1 MTPLQLEPIAARL
14 SLTLD
19 WARSVQQ
26 AYGEAC
32 RDLRQLNPQGSEMFM
47 GINRQVQLLTDLHA
61 QLCGIVRGTSRAT
74 TESSRAPSGEEL
86 FASLCDAYSFYP
98 GNQQIVALLRYI
110 WTLANAESFLELA
123 REASKPLLFVHISC
137 QKRVHKA
144 AASVA
149 SFGPPAADEAHLIVV
164 GRPSQPTPGLIFD
177 YRDGVLTI
185 PVSDWYE
192 SHYQKTL
199 YTYGL
204 LTTLLDFER
213 LFKLDDDVSMLS
225 RKALDGAIAELRL
238 RNCHYAGSMAT
249 CSARFSDYKGWHVNK
264 CHDKAFERR
273 GISIFSSGSFAMGGL
288 GYHLSYRAA
297 RVIRDC
303 FLANPMFY
311 GEPRYAL
318 MEDAMV
324 GLMLN
329 SENIHCQNRGSAHL
343 GFRIEDETCR
353 TGETLRNEF
362 ELLYGRIG
370 RMLAS
375 FPP

>member
-1 MTPLQLEPIAARL
+1 MTPLPLEPIAARL
-14 SLTLD
+14 SLTFD

-32 RDLRQLNPQGSEMFM
+32 RGLQQLNPQSSEVFM
-47 GINRQVQLLTDLHA
+47 GINRQVQLLSDLEA
-61 QLCGIVRGTSRAT
+61 QLHGAVIDH
-74 TESSRAPSGEEL
+74 SRAPSGEEL

-110 WTLANAESFLELA
+110 WTLANAESYLHLA

-137 QKRVHKA
+137 EKRVHKA

-149 SFGPPAADEAHLIVV
+149 SFGPPANNEAHLIVV

-185 PVSDWYE
+185 PVGDWYE
-192 SHYQKTL
+192 SHYQKTF
-199 YTYGL
+199 YTYAL

-213 LFKLDDDVSMLS
+213 IFKLDDDVSMIS
-225 RKALDGAIAELRL
+225 REALDEAISELQQ
-238 RNCHYAGSMAT
+238 RNCHYAGTLGS
-249 CSARFSDYKGWHVNK
+249 CSARFWEYNGWHVNK
-264 CHDKAFERR
+264 CHNKTFESR
-273 GISIFSSGSFAMGGL
+273 GISTLSTCRYAQGGL
-288 GYHLSYRAA
+288 GYQLSYRAA
-297 RVIRDC
+297 SVIRDC

-311 GEPRYAL
+311 GEPRYSL
-318 MEDAMV
+318 LEDAMI

-329 SENIHCQNRGSAHL
+329 SENIYFQERGSAQL
-343 GFRIEDETCR
+343 GLQIENETPWWAEAQHYEIEKLYSRIR
-353 TGETLRNEF
+353 
-362 ELLYGRIG
+362 
-370 RMLAS
+370 RMLPS

>member
-1 MTPLQLEPIAARL
+1 MNPLPLDPIAARL

-32 RDLRQLNPQGSEMFM
+32 RDLRQFNPQGSEMFM
-47 GINRQVQLLTDLHA
+47 GINRQVQLLGDLQT
-61 QLCGIVRGTSRAT
+61 QLHEAVSDN
-74 TESSRAPSGEEL
+74 SRAPSDEEL

-110 WTLANAESFLELA
+110 WALTNAESFLHLA
-123 REASKPLLFVHISC
+123 RQCSKPLLFVHISC

-144 AASVA
+144 AASVD
-149 SFGPPAADEAHLIVV
+149 SFGPSADGEAHLIVV
-164 GRPSQPTPGLIFD
+164 GQASQRTPGLTFD

-192 SHYQKTL
+192 SLCQKTL
-199 YTYGL
+199 YTYAL

-225 RKALDGAIAELRL
+225 RETLDRGIAELRL

-249 CSARFSDYKGWHVNK
+249 RSGRFSDDYNGWHVNK
-264 CHDKAFERR
+264 CHDKAFERH
-273 GISIFSSGSFAMGGL
+273 GVSTFSSGYAMGGL

-324 GLMLN
+324 GLMLK
-329 SENIHCQNRGSAHL
+329 SENIYCRNRGSAHL
-343 GFRIEDETCR
+343 GLQIEHETRR
-353 TGETLRNEF
+353 TGEPQRNEF

-370 RMLAS
+370 RMIAS

>member
-1 MTPLQLEPIAARL
+1 MSPLPLEPIAARL

-32 RDLRQLNPQGSEMFM
+32 RGLRKLNPQGSEMFM
-47 GINRQVQLLTDLHA
+47 GINRQVQLLGDLQT
-61 QLCGIVRGTSRAT
+61 QLHGAVSDN
-74 TESSRAPSGEEL
+74 SRAPSDEEL

-110 WTLANAESFLELA
+110 WALTNAESFLHLA
-123 REASKPLLFVHISC
+123 RQCSKPLLFVHISC

-149 SFGPPAADEAHLIVV
+149 SFGPSAAGEAHLIVV
-164 GRPSQPTPGLIFD
+164 GKASQRTPGLTFD

-199 YTYGL
+199 YTYAL

-225 RKALDGAIAELRL
+225 REALDKGIAELRL

-273 GISIFSSGSFAMGGL
+273 GISTFTSGSFAMGGL

-324 GLMLN
+324 GLMLK
-329 SENIHCQNRGSAHL
+329 SENIYCRNRGSAHL
-343 GFRIEDETCR
+343 GLQIEHETHR
-353 TGETLRNEF
+353 TGEPQRNEF

-370 RMLAS
+370 RLLAS